1 MDITFTPEELQQ
13 VELHKSKYPEPKAA
27 IMPVLWMAQKKWGWL
42 SEDVM
47 RYIGQ
52 LLDLPTAHVKGVATF
67 YTMYFKKPM
76 GNYHIQVCTNISCML
91 RGGEDIYRHV
101 SGKYG
106 ISHNQRTPDGKYS
119 LEEVESI
126 ARLREYLQ
134 KQNSDRQFSDDLLLR
149 YCYLG
154 NMSIID

>member
-91 RGGEDIYRHV
+91 RGGEDMCPVNTASLIIKEHPTV
-101 SGKYG
+101 STLSKKWNVWELAVG
-106 ISHNQRTPDGKYS
+106 HQ
-119 LEEVESI
+119 
-126 ARLREYLQ
+126 
-134 KQNSDRQFSDDLLLR
+134 
-149 YCYLG
+149 
-154 NMSIID
+154 